1 MILSADGG
9 DPILAQLAPCLQGE
23 QIASIVLAPIRSGQS
38 AIGLLG
44 LAVTT
49 APERFS
55 DDEWTLLERIRFDLA
70 RVTEYAHLYDT
81 ARDLAA
87 ADERTRLARDL
98 HDSVTQALFSAS
110 LLAEA
115 LPQIWQRDPDQALES
130 LDGLRRLTRGALA
143 EMRTLL
149 LELRPTALTKTSLP
163 EFISQMT
170 EGVTGRSALSFRLL
184 IEQIPDLPE
193 DVHVGF
199 YRIAQEGL
207 NNVIKHA
214 RASTI
219 EVRLGVIA
227 PQTASASPADS
238 GDSVGHRR

>member
-1 MILSADGG
+1 M
-9 DPILAQLAPCLQGE
+9 
-23 QIASIVLAPIRSGQS
+23 
-38 AIGLLG
+38 
-44 LAVTT
+44 
-49 APERFS
+49 
-55 DDEWTLLERIRFDLA
+55 
-70 RVTEYAHLYDT
+70 
-81 ARDLAA
+81 
-87 ADERTRLARDL
+87 
-98 HDSVTQALFSAS
+98 LFSAS

-149 LELRPTALTKTSLP
+149 LELRPAALTKTSLP
-163 EFISQMT
+163 ELISQMT

-184 IEQIPDLPE
+184 IEQIPVLPE

-219 EVRLGVIA
+219 EIRLGAIA
-227 PQTASASPADS
+227 PQTASASPAESQIALVIADD
-238 GDSVGHRR
+238 GVGFAMEDPYSEHMGIGIMRERAAAIGADVWIESQVDRGTTVTLIWPASIGSCHD

>member
-1 MILSADGG
+1 M
-9 DPILAQLAPCLQGE
+9 
-23 QIASIVLAPIRSGQS
+23 
-38 AIGLLG
+38 
-44 LAVTT
+44 
-49 APERFS
+49 
-55 DDEWTLLERIRFDLA
+55 
-70 RVTEYAHLYDT
+70 
-81 ARDLAA
+81 
-87 ADERTRLARDL
+87 
-98 HDSVTQALFSAS
+98 TQVLFSAS

-149 LELRPTALTKTSLP
+149 LELRPAALTKTSLP
-163 EFISQMT
+163 ELISQMT

-184 IEQIPDLPE
+184 IEQIPVLPE

-219 EVRLGVIA
+219 EIRLGAIA
-227 PQTASASPADS
+227 PQTASANPAESQIALVIADD
-238 GDSVGHRR
+238 GVGFAMEDPYSEHMGIGIMRERAAAIGADVWIESQVDRGTTVTLIWPASIGSCHD